1 MSSVEKVVQ
10 TSNQL
15 ITNYETSKFL
25 LGNNEFTKG
34 SLTASGDTELTEGLV
49 MGRISATGAIVIMD
63 KDATNGS
70 QYPVGACIKDQTV
83 LDGETVEL
91 VLVNK
96 GRVNE
101 DKISFGDDETLDTA
115 VGVADNQKIYRD
127 WLNDLGLVL
136 FTAEELTGYDNYL

>member
-10 TSNQL
+10 NSNEL
-15 ITNYETSKFL
+15 FTNYETSKLL

-34 SLTASGDTELTEGLV
+34 SLTASGNTELTEGLV
-49 MGRISATGAIVIMD
+49 MGRISATGAVVVMD

-70 QYPVGACIKDQTV
+70 QYPVGVCIKDQTV
-83 LDGETVEL
+83 LDGETAEL

-101 DKISFGDDETLDTA
+101 NKISFGDDETLDTA
-115 VGVADNQKIYRD
+115 VGVANNQKIYRD

-136 FTAEELTGYDNYL
+136 IDSEELTGYDNYL